1 MKVKYR
7 LPLIIVFMST
17 IPIFIIGII
26 AYFLIT
32 NFSLNNYNTILSNQ
46 SRAASKHLED
56 FYYEQSSTLE
66 YASQLEINALYLDS
80 YNNNDETKMKELQ
93 QSVKDILDVTVTTN
107 EYVEESF
114 LVDKTSRILSSS
126 NEKTV
131 NKLLTDIYPYEPYNT
146 SIKTLNV
153 YYEIIQE
160 KTGKK
165 ILMFAPITNKK
176 NEVVG
181 ALIQKIN
188 LNYINHYIKELKI
201 GTLGY
206 LYVLDYNGNTL
217 SHYYDDRVQLA
228 PKNEDRVNNLLKLIN
243 QIKDNTLTSESNFFD
258 YKIHNLSIHAY
269 YDTIPSTG
277 WVVVSAIPYT
287 EIYAKSSQLLFYLF
301 TTACVIIVV
310 SLSIGLMAVKHIINP
325 LQYISERIKNIAS
338 GDFSQRCVYSGNDE
352 FKSVCENVNQMTDN
366 LSQSYQRLEESAKT
380 DILTLL
386 PNRNAIY
393 SVMDNLFNTQ
403 ENQACILLDLDGFK
417 NVNDCFGHDHGDDLL
432 ISVAKVLRSETKENV
447 YISRLGGDEFLIFI
461 SRYESKEEV
470 LSLANDILEKVNN
483 ISVALDKPIY
493 ISASLGIAFIDDK
506 DENKSRLIK
515 KADLAMYSV
524 KSKSKSGIEIYQGNP
539 SI

>member
-493 ISASLGIAFIDDK
+493 ISASLDIAFIDDK

>member
-483 ISVALDKPIY
+483 ISVALDKSIY

-524 KSKSKSGIEIYQGNP
+524 KSKSKSGIEVYQGNP

>member
-1 MKVKYR
+1 
-7 LPLIIVFMST
+7 
-17 IPIFIIGII
+17 
-26 AYFLIT
+26 
-32 NFSLNNYNTILSNQ
+32 
-46 SRAASKHLED
+46 
-56 FYYEQSSTLE
+56 
-66 YASQLEINALYLDS
+66 
-80 YNNNDETKMKELQ
+80 
-93 QSVKDILDVTVTTN
+93 
-107 EYVEESF
+107 
-114 LVDKTSRILSSS
+114 
-126 NEKTV
+126 
-131 NKLLTDIYPYEPYNT
+131 
-146 SIKTLNV
+146 
-153 YYEIIQE
+153 
-160 KTGKK
+160 
-165 ILMFAPITNKK
+165 
-176 NEVVG
+176 

-228 PKNEDRVNNLLKLIN
+228 PKNEDRVDNLLKLIN
-243 QIKDNTLTSESNFFD
+243 QIKDNTLTSESDFFD
-258 YKIHNLSIHAY
+258 YKIHDRSIHAY

-301 TTACVIIVV
+301 TTACVIIIV

-338 GDFSQRCVYSGNDE
+338 GDFSQRCVYSGKDE

-417 NVNDCFGHDHGDDLL
+417 NVNDCFGHDHGDDVL
-432 ISVAKVLRSETKENV
+432 ISVAKVLRSEVKENV

-461 SRYESKEEV
+461 SKYESKE
-470 LSLANDILEKVNN
+470 
-483 ISVALDKPIY
+483 
-493 ISASLGIAFIDDK
+493 
-506 DENKSRLIK
+506 
-515 KADLAMYSV
+515 
-524 KSKSKSGIEIYQGNP
+524 
-539 SI
+539 

>member
-32 NFSLNNYNTILSNQ
+32 NFSLNNYDMILSNQ
-46 SRAASKHLED
+46 SRAATKHLED

-80 YNNNDETKMKELQ
+80 YNNNDEATMKELQ

-107 EYVEESF
+107 DYVEESF

-131 NKLLTDIYPYEPYNT
+131 NKLLTDIYPYEPYNA

-228 PKNEDRVNNLLKLIN
+228 PKNEDRVDNLLKLIN
-243 QIKDNTLTSESNFFD
+243 QIKDNTLTSESDFFD
-258 YKIHNLSIHAY
+258 YKIHDRSIHAY

-301 TTACVIIVV
+301 TTACVIIIV

-338 GDFSQRCVYSGNDE
+338 GDFSQRCVYSGKDE

-417 NVNDCFGHDHGDDLL
+417 NVNDCFGHDHGDDVL
-432 ISVAKVLRSETKENV
+432 ISVAKVLRSEVKENV

-461 SRYESKEEV
+461 SKYESKEEV
-470 LSLANDILEKVNN
+470 FSLANAILEKVNN

-524 KSKSKSGIEIYQGNP
+524 KSKSKSGVEVYQGNP